1 MRNKGNKFLALLLM
15 VAVLFTSVPFPAH
28 ATEVDVTGT
37 EETQEGFY
45 VEMEPEYFAPETSAP
60 VLSFFGANSSG
71 VSLKES
77 NEVEWIDRIVIPE
90 EVRAFYDVLVEG
102 SDNDGVEDVLIEDNY
117 YVTIEGDGVII
128 FRALG
133 DVVESYVAADAQ
145 AFGQYVYAAT
155 AAAFFAFDRDHPEI
169 FWLDGGCMT
178 SYGYG
183 AEPVDGGYQY
193 YANVGFYLKD
203 QAGTFD
209 LRNEGYRSQTTI
221 KNVITARDSRVNEII
236 SPVSNASNYEKIR
249 HFNEVLTTTNEY
261 NTSANLNNI
270 LHEGRE
276 CIGALAGKIGTEG
289 PVCEAYA
296 RAFKVLCDEVGI
308 PCVLVDGDANNG
320 SGSGAHM
327 WNYAQLDGA
336 WYAVDVTWNDPM
348 VRGVSGAESGR
359 ESEKWLLA
367 GSDTII
373 DGMTFIE
380 SHPVSNTPS
389 LSAPNYTN
397 GPVLNETAYVPTATS
412 EISDVVISNNGTVT
426 FGDTLTVTAKV
437 TSGGLI
443 ASNQTL
449 GLYYGD
455 TLLAESNSADM
466 EGIYT
471 LTYDTAEKKVPGT
484 TAQTLTLRFWGSTT
498 TTPIMGAA
506 QKDITVTITPV
517 ERTVTF
523 AANSLNAAYT
533 GAVPAVQVLVDGA
546 AYNGSVSYEYL
557 VAGSDVYKAGLP
569 TDAGTYTIKATI
581 PASEDGFYAESTSA
595 TATLTIAKS
604 TPTLAINA
612 SYYQNAVTYGDG
624 ALKFPTEDEIT
635 ITGAAYDQVVFSWY
649 KGSVADANKLTTA
662 PINAGTYVLKAEIAA
677 GNNNDTA
684 TAQKTVV
691 IKAKEI
697 TITAKA
703 YEMEYGETLPQNVNM
718 VSVSPALVE
727 GDILTTIT
735 LTPSTSSVTTNG
747 TITPS
752 AVVIKNGTE
761 DRTANYNVT
770 YVAGTLTITEE
781 SLTGAAVTVAVPAA
795 GYTYDKTAKEPGV
808 TVVLDGTT
816 LVKGTDYTVTYNNN
830 INAGTDT
837 AEVIIKGIGN
847 YSGTITKKFSIAKVV
862 LVPEVTVTS
871 KVYDGTTAAEV
882 LVEADPSNKVLDGD
896 SVVVTG
902 TKGTFASK
910 NAGANVTVLIEAGTI
925 SGTNVTNYDVQMP
938 TSATGTITT
947 RPVTVTADAK
957 SKNYGET
964 DPTWTYT
971 IADGTPLVSGET
983 LVGALSR
990 ATGENCGTYAI
1001 VQNTLTNANNPN
1013 YNITFA
1019 GAELTIKQVAYTAT
1033 VAETQTVLLGD
1044 VKFVE
1049 PKFTGVNDEMVAGTL
1064 TYTYNGTSG
1073 LTYANVITYLEDL
1086 SAGTDVSVTYHF
1098 VPTTGGNYTGT
1109 KEGTLTLNVRDIE
1122 FLVGDAKATTEN
1134 AVTVKENPV
1143 YGDSWS
1149 DIVKINTALVA
1160 KRGNESDAEDGHFSL
1175 SVTGNPSAGEQ
1186 SFTVWY
1192 NGEIGGKTY
1201 TNVVV
1206 CSGSIQ
1212 VAKKSLDVAA
1222 GSYKVSK
1229 TYDGTTNP
1237 GTGSGALKV
1246 TGLLTTDTA
1255 VAVDVTI
1262 GAYTNA
1268 NVGGQSSMEVTL
1280 ALSGEGKDNY
1290 QLANTKVIV
1299 PCEITK
1305 KAVTPEIIISDTHT
1319 YTYTGNAITPEFVVQ
1334 ADGIELAETD
1344 YAIALSDNV
1353 NAGTATISIVEKDGG
1368 NYTWNGLV
1376 EQTFTILKADYAGK
1390 KTAEVK
1396 TRFGNEGSVALAD
1409 LLPEGAKLGTLSVSD
1424 TENILSASVLDGT
1437 ILKYTVV
1444 ADKNKVGKTA
1454 VVTVPVTEATNY
1466 KAFEI
1471 TVTITASDKL
1481 NQEEFAL
1488 AEETVNKTYGDTD
1501 FTVAASGQVEGSTV
1515 TYTSS
1520 DETVATVDANGKVTI
1535 LKAGTVTITATA
1547 SETNDY
1553 HEAIDSYTL
1562 VVAKLALTWDTT
1574 GIYAVDREDTFEGQ
1588 NAPYRA
1594 TLFGELAVSGILEV
1608 DKDVATFTCPVDKLI
1623 GTYADVTSGE
1633 KVVTIDWAEPSNPVV
1648 LAGEKAS
1655 NYELPVELPQVVGTI
1670 NEVKDGVAKVED
1682 GKEYKLEVEEGI
1694 SSVPESFEDID
1705 KLKEVD
1711 TPQKLEEVMRQEIQ
1725 ANGSPILTTDI
1736 EYYDVE
1742 LLVQAGIDAVTGNP
1756 TWVKVTKDNFPAEG
1770 VTVVLPYPEG
1780 TSGATHNFKVVHLF
1794 TEAMPGYEVGS
1805 WEEPTVT
1812 KTANGIEFKVQGF
1825 SPIAV
1830 GWSKIPT
1837 PPPVEDDDD
1846 SEPNYW
1852 WDEPAETPVSPKT
1865 GDTVLDM
1872 ICVFLG
1878 AVTAIVYV
1886 RFRRK
1891 NMRNK

>member
-90 EVRAFYDVLVEG
+90 EVRAFYDILVEG
-102 SDNDGVEDVLIEDNY
+102 SDNDGMDDFLIEDNY
-117 YVTIEGDGVII
+117 YVATEGDGKIV
-128 FRALG
+128 FRVLG
-133 DVVESYVAADAQ
+133 DIVDIRDDAELT
-145 AFGQYVYAAT
+145 AFTDYVYAAT
-155 AAAFFAFDRDHPEI
+155 VAAFFAFDRDHPEV
-169 FWLDGGCMT
+169 FWLDGSCLMGRGHGT
-178 SYGYG
+178 QT
-183 AEPVDGGYQY
+183 VDGGVQY
-193 YANVGFYLKD
+193 VAQISFYLKYTQYD
-203 QAGTFD
+203 FD
-209 LRNEGYRSQTTI
+209 LRASDYQNQTTI
-221 KNVITARDSRVNEII
+221 KNAITARDSRVNEII
-236 SPVSNASNYEKIR
+236 APVSNTSNYEKIR
-249 HFNEVLTTTNEY
+249 HFNEVLTKTNEY
-261 NTSANLNNI
+261 NTSDDLNDI

-276 CIGALAGKIGTEG
+276 CIGALAGKTGTEG

-348 VRGVSGAESGR
+348 VRNVSGAESGH

-373 DGMTFIE
+373 EGMTFIA
-380 SHPVSNTPS
+380 SHPVSNKPS
-389 LSAPNYTN
+389 SSAPNYTN

-484 TAQTLTLRFWGSTT
+484 TAQTLTLRFLGSTT
-498 TTPIMGAA
+498 TIPIMGAA

-882 LVEADPSNKVLDGD
+882 LVETDPSNKVLAGD

-1013 YNITFA
+1013 YNITFT
-1019 GAELTIKQVAYTAT
+1019 GAELTIKQVAYTST

-1049 PKFTGVNDEMVAGTL
+1049 PKFTGVNDEAVAGTL

-1098 VPTTGGNYTGT
+1098 VPTAGGNYTGT

-1255 VAVDVTI
+1255 VVVDVTI

-1290 QLANTKVIV
+1290 QLANTKVTV

-1305 KAVTPEIIISDTHT
+1305 KAVTPEIVITGT
-1319 YTYTGNAITPEFVVQ
+1319 YTYTGNAITPEFVVR
-1334 ADGIELAETD
+1334 ADGVELAETD

-1376 EQTFTILKADYAGK
+1376 EQTFTILKAVYAGE

-1424 TENILSASVLDGT
+1424 TDAILSTSSLDGT
-1437 ILKYTVV
+1437 TLKYAIV
-1444 ADKNKVGKTA
+1444 ADEAKVGKTA
-1454 VVTVPVTEATNY
+1454 VVTIPVTETTNY
-1466 KAFEI
+1466 EAFDI

-1711 TPQKLEEVMRQEIQ
+1711 TPQKLEEVMQREIQ
-1725 ANGSPILTTDI
+1725 SVDTTISVTDI
-1736 EYYDVE
+1736 EVYDVE
-1742 LLVQAGIDAVTGNP
+1742 LLVKVDTDNDGLDDSWT
-1756 TWVKVTKDNFPAEG
+1756 KVTANNFPEEG

-1780 TSGATHNFKVVHLF
+1780 TSAATHNFRVVHVF
-1794 TEAMPGYEVGS
+1794 TESVGTYNAGDVEMPS
-1805 WEEPTVT
+1805 VT

-1846 SEPNYW
+1846 SDSDYW
-1852 WDEPAETPVSPKT
+1852 WDDSAETPVSPKT

-1878 AVTAIVYV
+1878 AVAAIVYV